1 MSASFQIFA
10 VTAGGVLGWESN
22 CPGGELSGG
31 GMSEGEMTMG
41 HVLNSTDDS
50 SSSQTER
57 VPTGFDV
64 PLDM

>member
-10 VTAGGVLGWESN
+10 ITAVLGWESN

-31 GMSEGEMTMG
+31 AMSEGEMTMG
-41 HVLNSTDDS
+41 HVLNSRDDS